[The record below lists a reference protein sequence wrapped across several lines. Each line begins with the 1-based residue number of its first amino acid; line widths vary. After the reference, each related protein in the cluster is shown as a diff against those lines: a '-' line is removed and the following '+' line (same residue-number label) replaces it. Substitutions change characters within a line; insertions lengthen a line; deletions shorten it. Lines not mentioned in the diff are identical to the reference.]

1 MQTKVMRSAI
11 AIASICAAMSAFGQ
25 IKWSSNYQAAMD
37 QAKTSNKLVMVKF
50 YTTWDPWGKRM
61 DADTFEKQTV
71 VALAAKVIPV
81 QIDVE
86 KEGAQLGKKYK
97 VTNYPTI
104 LFVNKDGVDVGTI
117 DGYEGEGEFVKHVNV
132 FLKDH
137 ADEAGLRDKYKSNP
151 KNLDAIAAL
160 GVIEANRYH
169 VDAAINFLHEAEA
182 VDPTNET
189 DKLSDLYNAIADHY
203 QNASKFDPAIAYF
216 KKAGDTTKVTDKKA
230 YAWLS
235 IATCYMTMDRPTTAA
250 EAENLDR
257 ESLIKNVGEHY
268 KAAKPFVE
276 KTLKL
281 PNLKAEDKKIALDDL
296 KEIDTF
302 LKSGGGGE

>member
-1 MQTKVMRSAI
+1 MRSAL
-11 AIASICAAMSAFGQ
+11 AIASICAAMSAFSQ
-25 IKWSSNYQAAMD
+25 VKWGTNYQAAMD
-37 QAKTSNKLVMVKF
+37 QAKANNKLVMVKF
-50 YTTWDPWGKRM
+50 YTAWDQWGKRM
-61 DADTFEKQTV
+61 DADTFDKAPV

-97 VTNYPTI
+97 ITNYPTI
-104 LFVNKDGVDVGTI
+104 LFVDKDGNDVGTI
-117 DGYEGEGEFVKHVNV
+117 DGYEGEDEFVKHVNV

-137 ADEAGLRDKYKSNP
+137 ANEAGLRDKYKSNP

-169 VDAAINFLHEAEA
+169 VDAAIKFLREAE
-182 VDPTNET
+182 VIDPSNET

-203 QNASKFDPAIAYF
+203 QNASKFDPAITYF
-216 KKAGDTTKVTDKKA
+216 KKAGDTTKATDKKA

-235 IATCYMTMDRPTTAA
+235 IATCYMTMDRPTTAS

-257 ESLIKNVGEHY
+257 ESLIKSVGEHY
-268 KAAKPFVE
+268 RAARPYVE

-281 PNLKAEDKKIALDDL
+281 PNLKAEDKKIAQDDL

-302 LKSGGGGE
+302 LKSSGGG